1 MIGPRSVIAS
11 LSSVCNARRCEGT
24 TIHRVSLC
32 LFDKPVPLASMQVRR
47 LIAAIALA
55 LGIACNAAGPIA
67 PSGAPSASANALAAD
82 RIQLLHTDDIHGRLD
97 YEVVKSGSTSFNQG
111 GMAMVASQVRSL
123 RSRATPERSLLV
135 DAGDAWQGTFISNAN
150 KGEAVTKAM
159 TLMKYDAMAVGNHD
173 FDWGQDVL
181 AQRAKEASFPFLA
194 TNVVETKT
202 GKLPSYLKPYVIK
215 DTGLAKVGIL
225 GITNPQGNTIVKA
238 TSVAGLQFG
247 PATQVQPF
255 LSELQTQAD
264 IIVVVAHIG
273 SADAA
278 KLARDVPGI
287 DVIVAGHD
295 HQPIQTGRVE
305 GRTTIVDSG
314 AYTQYLGRLE
324 IIVDPATHKMKDA
337 IRAGELTAVAA
348 SQTLQPDP
356 EIAAIVESRRA
367 EAEKYTSRVVGTIK
381 NDLDNPRDECGL
393 GNMITDGI
401 LEYGRQQG
409 WRTDV
414 AFYNAAGVRAPLKA
428 GPVTYGQLY
437 QVLPFENTI
446 VNVDLTGA
454 QLKEVLEDASGRA
467 GRLQIGG
474 GKWVYRFLNNPSER
488 VLEATI
494 GGAPLDLARL
504 YHVATIDYL
513 LLGGDGHT
521 WFGKGTNVVYGDI
534 EVDAVA
540 AYMTAHSPLDPKVE
554 GRITQR

>member
-1 MIGPRSVIAS
+1 M
-11 LSSVCNARRCEGT
+11 RR
-24 TIHRVSLC
+24 
-32 LFDKPVPLASMQVRR
+32 FFA
-47 LIAAIALA
+47 ALA
-55 LGIACNAAGPIA
+55 LSLGIACTATVPSSQTTA
-67 PSGAPSASANALAAD
+67 PSSAGANALAAD

-97 YEVVKSGSTSFNQG
+97 YETVKSGSTSFQQG
-111 GMAMVASQVRSL
+111 GMAMVASQVRAL
-123 RSRATPERSLLV
+123 RSRAAPERTLLV

-159 TLMKYDAMAVGNHD
+159 SLMKYDAMAVGNHD
-173 FDWGQDVL
+173 FDWGQDIL

-202 GKLPSYLKPYVIK
+202 GKLPLYLKPYVVK

-225 GITNPQGNTIVKA
+225 GVTNPQGNTIVKA

-247 PATQVQPF
+247 PAAQVQPF
-255 LSELQTQAD
+255 LTELKQQAD
-264 IIVVVAHIG
+264 IVVVVAHIG

-278 KLARDVPGI
+278 QLARDVPGI

-295 HQPIQTGRVE
+295 HQPVQTARVE
-305 GRTTIVDSG
+305 GKTTIVDSG
-314 AYTQYLGRLE
+314 AYTQYLGHLE
-324 IIVDPATHKMKDA
+324 IVVDPATHKMKDA
-337 IRAGELTAVAA
+337 IRAGELLAVAA
-348 SQTLQPDP
+348 SQSVQPDA

-367 EAEKYTSRVVGTIK
+367 EADKYTSRVVGTIK

-393 GNMITDGI
+393 GNMIADGI
-401 LEYGRQQG
+401 LEYGKSQG
-409 WRTDV
+409 WKTDV
-414 AFYNAAGVRAPLKA
+414 AFYNAAGVRSPLKA
-428 GPVTYGQLY
+428 GQITYGQLY

-474 GKWVYRFLNNPSER
+474 GMWVYRFTNANGQR

-494 GGAPLDLARL
+494 AGAPLDVARV

-521 WFGKGTNVVYGDI
+521 WFGKGANVIYGDI

>member
-1 MIGPRSVIAS
+1 
-11 LSSVCNARRCEGT
+11 
-24 TIHRVSLC
+24 
-32 LFDKPVPLASMQVRR
+32 
-47 LIAAIALA
+47 
-55 LGIACNAAGPIA
+55 
-67 PSGAPSASANALAAD
+67 
-82 RIQLLHTDDIHGRLD
+82 
-97 YEVVKSGSTSFNQG
+97 NQG

-123 RSRATPERSLLV
+123 RSRAMPERSLLV

-150 KGEAVTKAM
+150 KGELVTKAM

-255 LSELQTQAD
+255 LSEL
-264 IIVVVAHIG
+264 
-273 SADAA
+273 
-278 KLARDVPGI
+278 
-287 DVIVAGHD
+287 
-295 HQPIQTGRVE
+295 
-305 GRTTIVDSG
+305 
-314 AYTQYLGRLE
+314 
-324 IIVDPATHKMKDA
+324 
-337 IRAGELTAVAA
+337 
-348 SQTLQPDP
+348 QTLQPDP

-454 QLKEVLEDASGRA
+454 QLKEVFEDASGRA

-474 GKWVYRFLNNPSER
+474 GKWVYHFLNNPSER

-513 LLGGDGHT
+513 LLG
-521 WFGKGTNVVYGDI
+521 
-534 EVDAVA
+534 
-540 AYMTAHSPLDPKVE
+540 
-554 GRITQR
+554 

>member
-1 MIGPRSVIAS
+1 
-11 LSSVCNARRCEGT
+11 
-24 TIHRVSLC
+24 
-32 LFDKPVPLASMQVRR
+32 VRR
-47 LIAAIALA
+47 LVGGILLAIAS
-55 LGIACNAAGPIA
+55 ACSAVPVTAS
-67 PSGAPSASANALAAD
+67 PSPAASALAPD

-97 YEVVKSGSTSFNQG
+97 FDVVNSGSTSFQAG
-111 GMAMVASQVRSL
+111 GLAMVASQVRSL
-123 RSRATPERSLLV
+123 RSRGRAERTVLV
-135 DAGDAWQGTFISNAN
+135 DGGDTWQGTFISNSN

-159 TLMKYDAMAVGNHD
+159 SLMKYDAMTVGNHD

-181 AQRAKEASFPFLA
+181 AKRAGEASFPFLA
-194 TNVVETKT
+194 TNLVETKT
-202 GKLPSYLKPYVIK
+202 GKLPAYLKPYIVK

-225 GITNPQGNTIVKA
+225 GVTNPQGNTIVKA
-238 TSVAGLQFG
+238 SSVAGLKFG
-247 PATQVQPF
+247 PANQVEPY
-255 LSELQTQAD
+255 LSELRQRAD

-273 SADAA
+273 TADATQ
-278 KLARDVPGI
+278 LARDVQGI
-287 DVIVAGHD
+287 DVIVAAHD
-295 HQPIQTGRVE
+295 HMPVQTARVE
-305 GRTTIVDSG
+305 GKTTIVDAG

-337 IRAGELTAVAA
+337 IRAGELIPIAA
-348 SQTLQPDP
+348 SQTLKPDP
-356 EIAAIVESRRA
+356 EVTAIVDARRS
-367 EAEKYTSRVVGTIK
+367 EVEKYTSRIVGTIK

-409 WRTDV
+409 WKTDV

-446 VNVDLTGA
+446 VSVDLTGV

-467 GRLQIGG
+467 GRLQISG
-474 GKWVYRFLNNPSER
+474 GKWEYRFSNPGGDR
-488 VLEATI
+488 VISATI
-494 GGAPLDLARL
+494 AGVPLDPKRV

-521 WFGKGTNVVYGDI
+521 WFGKGTNIIYGDI

-540 AYMTAHSPLDPKVE
+540 AYMTARSPLDPKVE
-554 GRITQR
+554 GRISQR